1 MILVDTSP
9 LFASLNRAD
18 NDHDACRR
26 LLLATDEAL
35 LVPVPV
41 IVEVDYWIRKVLQRS
56 VEDAFFGDLTSG
68 AYQPVNLE
76 PQDFVRIRELCRTYS
91 DSDLGFVDASIL
103 AIAERLNVTR
113 VATLDHRHFRMMRP
127 RHVEALTLLPE

>member
-1 MILVDTSP
+1 MIVDSGP
-9 LFASLNRAD
+9 LFASLNR
-18 NDHDACRR
+18 NDHDHQACRR
-26 LLLATDEAL
+26 LILASNEAL

-41 IVEVDYWIRKVLQRS
+41 IVEVDYWIRKLLDQS
-56 VEDAFFGDLTSG
+56 VEDSFFADILSG
-68 AYQPVNLE
+68 AYQPVNIEL
-76 PQDFVRIRELCRTYS
+76 PDIFRIREICRTYA
-91 DSDLGFVDASIL
+91 DADLGFVDASIL